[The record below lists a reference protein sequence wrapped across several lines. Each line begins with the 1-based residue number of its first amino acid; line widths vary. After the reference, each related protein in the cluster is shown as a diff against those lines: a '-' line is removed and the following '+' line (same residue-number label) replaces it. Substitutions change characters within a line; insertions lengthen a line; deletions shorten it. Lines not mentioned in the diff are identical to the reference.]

1 MAGNQRLSISEE
13 RRGTAFLL
21 LEQQQRIE
29 PARGDR
35 HQGAPLALSEFVPAE
50 VQAHEVT
57 ICCNR
62 AAPSVPL
69 DLLGCYGFS
78 RDLPR
83 NELGVSPI

>member
-1 MAGNQRLSISEE
+1 
-13 RRGTAFLL
+13 
-21 LEQQQRIE
+21 
-29 PARGDR
+29 
-35 HQGAPLALSEFVPAE
+35 
-50 VQAHEVT
+50 VT

-83 NELGVSPI
+83 NELGVSPIKSLREPEPAKISGSRGAAERWQKLIVAQA